1 MQPETIRAIDSMAI
15 EAVELF
21 GIMPAND
28 NYVAKYIMLAHEIC
42 RTHMY
47 TRKDDAK
54 SELQVFIQ
62 NDFRNAHRVIKKM
75 LRRFPTNPY
84 VLSKA
89 GIFYLEIGNKM
100 EASIH
105 FSKVRTMLQEMTK
118 KLQAQ

>member
-1 MQPETIRAIDSMAI
+1 MIIET
-15 EAVELF
+15 VELF
-21 GIMPAND
+21 GLMPARD
-28 NYVAKYIMLAHEIC
+28 NYVAKYIMLTHEIC

-54 SELQVFIQ
+54 SEHMQVFLQ
-62 NDFRNAHRVIKKM
+62 NDFRNANRVIKKM

-100 EASIH
+100 EASIY
-105 FSKVRTMLQEMTK
+105 FSKVRTMLTDMTK
-118 KLQAQ
+118 KL